1 MTPVQDRGQALLGL
15 TALGL
20 GFGLPD
26 RRLLRGPGAGQ
37 LDQHLLD
44 PALAALGQLLA
55 ERCEPGAALGCFP
68 LSGQQKTGECAQPP
82 GSCHSSHSSCLILQT
97 Q

>member
-26 RRLLRGPGAGQ
+26 RRLLRGLGAGQ
-37 LDQHLLD
+37 LGQLPLD
-44 PALAALGQLLA
+44 LALAALSQLLA
-55 ERCEPGAALGCFP
+55 ERVGRALPWAAFLCLDNRKQGNVPSP
-68 LSGQQKTGECAQPP
+68 LAPVTVATPP
-82 GSCHSSHSSCLILQT
+82 V
-97 Q
+97 

>member
-26 RRLLRGPGAGQ
+26 RRLLRGLGAGQ
-37 LDQHLLD
+37 LGQLPLD
-44 PALAALGQLLA
+44 LALAALSQLLA
-55 ERCEPGAALGCFP
+55 ERCGPGAALGCFP
-68 LSGQQKTGECAQPP
+68 LSGQTGNRGMCPAPWLLL
-82 GSCHSSHSSCLILQT
+82 SLCLIL
-97 Q
+97 